1 MEPAKNTPN
10 EALLIQPT
18 NNTSD
23 PETLAQVKQRTQK
36 RLDQSLTHPTSGSK
50 IQAGMDAIGEEAIA
64 LGMLRTALGITQTEL
79 AARLGVAQSHTSQ
92 TEARKDIRISTLNDY
107 IAATGGELILQA
119 RYNNE
124 TYQIDYDQAGS

>member
-1 MEPAKNTPN
+1 MEPAKNIPN
-10 EALLIQPT
+10 EALLVQPAD
-18 NNTSD
+18 NTSD
-23 PETLAQVKQRTQK
+23 PETLAQVKQRTQD
-36 RLDQSLTHPTSGSK
+36 RLDQALADPQSGDK

-79 AARLGVAQSHTSQ
+79 AARLGVAQSHISQ

-107 IAATGGELILQA
+107 ITATGGELILQA

-124 TYQIDYDQAGS
+124 TYQIDYQQAGN